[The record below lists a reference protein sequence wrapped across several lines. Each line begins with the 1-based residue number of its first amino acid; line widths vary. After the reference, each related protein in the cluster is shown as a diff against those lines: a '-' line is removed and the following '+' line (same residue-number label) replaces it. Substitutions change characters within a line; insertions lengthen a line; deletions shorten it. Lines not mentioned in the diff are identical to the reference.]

1 MERRQRERGF
11 YFVLSEAILNMNTT
25 NLLLKYFCEYGVIKI
40 EVNEKLTSI
49 TP

>member
-11 YFVLSEAILNMNTT
+11 YFVLSGTMLNMNTS
-25 NLLLKYFCEYGVIKI
+25 NLSLKYFCEYGVIKI
-40 EVNEKLTSI
+40 EINEKLTSI